1 MLCFFFDPVAYSVCL
16 PVTEILIVGEE
27 LRGLLRDYDSSHFMY
42 LGWFYHE
49 TNEAL
54 ALEPHTYLGPSQD
67 PDKEP

>member
-1 MLCFFFDPVAYSVCL
+1 M
-16 PVTEILIVGEE
+16 TEILVVGEE